1 MKVNSMVVTAEGYE
15 AKVISDLNGSA
26 NVLKNV
32 VVVELQDKDKTKVV
46 MKLKTL
52 ECVTIPEEVRR
63 ELNR

>member
-1 MKVNSMVVTAEGYE
+1 MKINSMLVTAEGYE
-15 AKVISDLNGSA
+15 AKVITDLNGSA

-32 VVVELQDKDKTKVV
+32 VVVELKDKDKTKVV

-52 ECVTIPEEVRR
+52 ECLTIPEEVRR

>member
-15 AKVISDLNGSA
+15 AKVITDLNGSA

-32 VVVELQDKDKTKVV
+32 VVIELQDKDKTRVV
-46 MKLKTL
+46 MKLRTL
-52 ECVTIPEEVRR
+52 ECVSIPEGVKN